1 LHFASVIAANA
12 VIHGGMQPAP
22 PTSRY
27 MSPLLKTLGALASR
41 AWIDRLG
48 IAGPFDG
55 WFVEIQL
62 RADVPEVRFELNVYP
77 EEWGFVFRVGKKV
90 SSIRITDVPFVHGVD
105 ELKLL
110 QRTPTLDALPGFL
123 ASLQTA
129 HAMQF
134 DGARATVHT
143 NLDESRVAAAVQ
155 RWLEPAR

>member
-1 LHFASVIAANA
+1 
-12 VIHGGMQPAP
+12 MQSAL

-41 AWIDRLG
+41 AWIDRHG

-62 RADVPEVRFELNVYP
+62 RADVPDVRFELNVYP
-77 EEWGFVFRVGKKV
+77 EEWGFVFRIGKQV
-90 SSIRITDVPFVHGVD
+90 STIRITDVPFVHGVD

-110 QRTPTLDALPGFL
+110 PRTPTLDELPGFL
-123 ASLQTA
+123 ATLQA
-129 HAMQF
+129 EHGMQF

-143 NLDESRVAAAVQ
+143 NLDEPRVSAVVQ
-155 RWLEPAR
+155 TWLKPAR

>member
-1 LHFASVIAANA
+1 
-12 VIHGGMQPAP
+12 
-22 PTSRY
+22 

-41 AWIDRLG
+41 AWIDRHG

-55 WFVEIQL
+55 WFVEIQI

-110 QRTPTLDALPGFL
+110 SRTPTLDELPGFL
-123 ASLQTA
+123 ASLQTE
-129 HAMQF
+129 HAMVF
-134 DGARATVHT
+134 DADGASVHT
-143 NLDESRVAAAVQ
+143 NLDESRVTTTVR
-155 RWLEPAR
+155 RWLRPGAASARRSPP